1 MRVFVAGGTG
11 VVGRS
16 LIPMLTA
23 AGHQVTATT
32 RNAGKTAQ
40 LRRLGAE
47 PVVTDALDREATI
60 EAVTTAR
67 PDVIVHQLTGLA
79 GQSDLRHFD
88 RTFAVTN
95 QLRSRGTDYLLEAAR
110 AAGTRRF
117 IAQSF
122 TGWPNQPVGGPVKTE
137 DDPLDPR
144 PPASM
149 AQTLRAIQHLEQAVP
164 AGVPEGLVLRYGILY
179 GPGTS
184 DDLAVAVRKGR
195 LPVVGG
201 GTGIWSFTHVTDA
214 ASAAAAA
221 VLRGAPGLY
230 NAVDDE
236 PAPVAEWLPY
246 LAACLGA
253 RAPWRLPAWAGRLLA
268 GDSVVHLMTQNR
280 GSSNAK
286 ARRELNWTLAYP
298 SWRQGFASG
307 PPTADT
313 QAAGPP
319 TADTQ
324 AAGTRAGR
332 NKVA

>member
-11 VVGRS
+11 VVGRG

-32 RNAGKTAQ
+32 RSPGKTAQ
-40 LRRLGAE
+40 LKELGAE
-47 PVVTDALDREATI
+47 PVVADGLDRAATI

-117 IAQSF
+117 VAQSF

-137 DDPLDPR
+137 DDPFDPH

-149 AQTLRAIQHLEQAVP
+149 TESLRAIQHLEQAVP

-179 GPGTS
+179 GPGAS
-184 DDLAVAVRKGR
+184 DDLAGLVRKRPAAGR
-195 LPVVGG
+195 RRGHRHLVVHPRHRRRVGRRG
-201 GTGIWSFTHVTDA
+201 RCA
-214 ASAAAAA
+214 A
-221 VLRGAPGLY
+221 RRPGLY

-268 GDSVVHLMTQNR
+268 GESVVHMMTQNR

-286 ARRELNWTLAYP
+286 ARRELDWTLAYP

-307 PPTADT
+307 LGLPAPTT
-313 QAAGPP
+313 
-319 TADTQ
+319 
-324 AAGTRAGR
+324 GR
-332 NKVA
+332 RHPSA

>member
-32 RNAGKTAQ
+32 RTPGKTAQ
-40 LRRLGAE
+40 LRSLGAE
-47 PVVTDALDREATI
+47 PVVADALDRAATI
-60 EAVTTAR
+60 EAVTAAR

-95 QLRSRGTDYLLEAAR
+95 QLRTQGTDYLLEAAR

-137 DDPLDPR
+137 DDPFDPH

-149 AQTLRAIQHLEQAVP
+149 TQSLRAIQHLEQAVP

-179 GPGTS
+179 GPGAS
-184 DDLAVAVRKGR
+184 DDLAGPVQKGR

-268 GDSVVHLMTQNR
+268 GESVVHMMTQNR

-286 ARRELNWTLAYP
+286 ARRELDWKLAYP

-307 PPTADT
+307 LGLPASTPTAT
-313 QAAGPP
+313 TPAAQAS
-319 TADTQ
+319 
-324 AAGTRAGR
+324 
-332 NKVA
+332 

>member
-1 MRVFVAGGTG
+1 MRVFVAGGAG
-11 VVGRS
+11 VVGRN
-16 LIPMLTA
+16 LIPMLTK

-32 RNAGKTAQ
+32 RSPAKTAQ
-40 LRRLGAE
+40 LKSLGAA
-47 PVVTDALDREATI
+47 PVVADGLDRDATI
-60 EAVTTAR
+60 NAVTAAH
-67 PDVIVHQLTGLA
+67 PDVIVHQMTGLA
-79 GQSDLRHFD
+79 GQADLKHFD

-95 QLRSRGTDYLLEAAR
+95 ELRRRGTDYLLEAAR

-122 TGWPNQPVGGPVKTE
+122 TGWPNQPTGGPVKTE
-137 DDPLDPR
+137 DDPFDPH

-149 AQTLRAIQHLEQAVP
+149 SDALRAIQHLEEAVP

-184 DDLAVAVRKGR
+184 DELIEAVRKGR
-195 LPVVGG
+195 LPIIGG

-214 ASAAAAA
+214 ASAALAA
-221 VLRGAPGLY
+221 VGQGAPGVY

-246 LAACLGA
+246 LASCLGA

-268 GDSVVHLMTQNR
+268 GDSVVHMMTRSR

-286 ARRELNWTLAYP
+286 ARRELDWTLAYP

-307 PPTADT
+307 LGRPATT
-313 QAAGPP
+313 KAA
-319 TADTQ
+319 
-324 AAGTRAGR
+324 
-332 NKVA
+332 

>member
-11 VVGRS
+11 VVGRG

-32 RNAGKTAQ
+32 RSPGKTAQ
-40 LRRLGAE
+40 LRKLGAE
-47 PVVTDALDREATI
+47 PVVADGLDRAATI

-117 IAQSF
+117 VAQSF

-137 DDPLDPR
+137 NDPFDPH

-149 AQTLRAIQHLEQAVP
+149 TESLRAIQHLEQAVP

-179 GPGTS
+179 GPGAS
-184 DDLAVAVRKGR
+184 DDLAGLVRKGR

-268 GDSVVHLMTQNR
+268 GESVVHMMTQNR

-286 ARRELNWTLAYP
+286 ARRELDWTLAYP

-307 PPTADT
+307 LGLPATT
-313 QAAGPP
+313 
-319 TADTQ
+319 T
-324 AAGTRAGR
+324 AAGTPAVTTRAAR
-332 NKVA
+332 NKAA

>member
-1 MRVFVAGGTG
+1 M
-11 VVGRS
+11 
-16 LIPMLTA
+16 LIA
-23 AGHQVTATT
+23 DGHQVTATT
-32 RNAGKTAQ
+32 RSPARTAQ
-40 LRRLGAE
+40 LKSLGAD
-47 PVVTDALDREATI
+47 PVVADGLDRDATI
-60 EAVTTAR
+60 RAVTAAR
-67 PDVIVHQLTGLA
+67 PEVIIHQMTGLA
-79 GQSDLRHFD
+79 GPADLKHFD

-95 QLRSRGTDYLLEAAR
+95 ELRTRGTDYLLAAAN
-110 AAGTRRF
+110 AAGTRRV

-122 TGWPNQPVGGPVKTE
+122 TGWPNQPTGGPVKTE
-137 DDPLDPR
+137 DDPFDPH

-149 AQTLRAIQHLEQAVP
+149 SQALRAIQHLEQAVP

-184 DDLAVAVRKGR
+184 DELIEAVRKGR
-195 LPVVGG
+195 LPVIGG

-253 RAPWRLPAWAGRLLA
+253 RAPRRLPSWAGRLLA
-268 GDSVVHLMTQNR
+268 GESVVHMMTRNR

-286 ARRELNWTLAYP
+286 ARRELGWALAYP

-307 PPTADT
+307 LGLPASKPATGYPAPPA
-313 QAAGPP
+313 
-319 TADTQ
+319 
-324 AAGTRAGR
+324 TRA
-332 NKVA
+332 A

>member
-11 VVGRS
+11 VIGRS
-16 LIPMLTA
+16 LIPMLA
-23 AGHQVTATT
+23 ATGHQVTATT
-32 RNAGKTAQ
+32 RSPGKTAQ
-40 LRRLGAE
+40 LRQLGAE
-47 PVVTDALDREATI
+47 PVVADALDRTATVA
-60 EAVTTAR
+60 AVATAR

-79 GQSDLRHFD
+79 GQGDLKHFD

-95 QLRSRGTDYLLEAAR
+95 QLRTQGTDYLLEAAR
-110 AAGTRRF
+110 AAGTRRV

-122 TGWPNQPVGGPVKTE
+122 TGWPSRPTGGPVKTE
-137 DDPLDPR
+137 DDPFDPH

-149 AQTLRAIQHLEQAVP
+149 TQSLRAIQQLERAVP

-179 GPGTS
+179 GPGAG
-184 DDLAVAVRKGR
+184 DDLVDLVRKGR

-221 VLRGAPGLY
+221 VLGGAPGVY

-253 RAPWRLPAWAGRLLA
+253 RAPWRLPSWAGRLLA
-268 GDSVVHLMTQNR
+268 GESVVHLMTSSR

-286 ARRELNWTLAYP
+286 ARRELDWALAYP
-298 SWRQGFASG
+298 TWRQGGASG
-307 PPTADT
+307 LRQP
-313 QAAGPP
+313 AA
-319 TADTQ
+319 AW
-324 AAGTRAGR
+324 AA
-332 NKVA
+332 

>member
-11 VVGRS
+11 VIGRS
-16 LIPMLTA
+16 LIPLLTA

-32 RNAGKTAQ
+32 RSPGKTTQ
-40 LRRLGAE
+40 LRQLGAE
-47 PVVTDALDREATI
+47 PIVADGLDREAVLR
-60 EAVTTAR
+60 AVTTAR
-67 PDVIVHQLTGLA
+67 PDVIVHQMTGLA
-79 GQSDLRHFD
+79 GQSDLKHFD

-95 QLRSRGTDYLLEAAR
+95 QLRTRGTDYLLAAAR
-110 AAGTRRF
+110 AAGTGRF

-122 TGWPNQPVGGPVKTE
+122 TGWPNQPAGGPVKTE
-137 DDPLDPR
+137 DDPLDPH
-144 PPASM
+144 PVASM
-149 AQTLRAIQHLEQAVP
+149 TQSLRAIQHLEQAVP

-179 GPGTS
+179 GPGAS
-184 DDLAVAVRKGR
+184 DDLAAIVGKGR

-214 ASAAAAA
+214 ASAAVAAIA
-221 VLRGAPGLY
+221 HGAPGLY

-268 GDSVVHLMTQNR
+268 GDSVVHMMTRSR

-286 ARRELNWTLAYP
+286 ARRELNWNLAYP

-307 PPTADT
+307 LGLP
-313 QAAGPP
+313 AGPGQ
-319 TADTQ
+319 TAVK
-324 AAGTRAGR
+324 AA
-332 NKVA
+332 